1 MADVRLAQV
10 DEHPFGISW
19 VIDEPAA
26 RASHAL
32 KVDGRVYIIDPVEH
46 PAALERIEVLGPVAA
61 VVQLLDRHN
70 RDCAAIA
77 EKLGVA
83 HLRDARAIPNTPLQA
98 IRVVDTAALARG
110 RAVVAAPRRPR
121 RARGAR
127 DLVDLDRGPR
137 RRRPAPDPP
146 PAAAEGAARYRP
158 AYLLTG
164 HGPPVEGPDARDGVE
179 WAYDRAREDIPRLG
193 AMLGRMAIDAVR
205 HR

>member
-83 HLRDARAIPNTPLQA
+83 HLRMPEAIPSTPLQA
-98 IRVVDTAALARG
+98 IRVVDLRRWREVALWW
-110 RAVVAAPRRPR
+110 PRRDVLVVPEALGTSSIWTADHGVVGLHPILR
-121 RARGAR
+121 PLPPKALRG
-127 DLVDLDRGPR
+127 
-137 RRRPAPDPP
+137 
-146 PAAAEGAARYRP
+146 YRP

-164 HGPPVEGPDARDGVE
+164 HGPPVKGPDARDGVE
-179 WAYDRAREDIPRLG
+179 WAYDRARADIPRLG

>member
-83 HLRDARAIPNTPLQA
+83 HLRIPEAIPNTPLQA
-98 IRVVDTAALARG
+98 IRVVDLRRWREVALWW
-110 RAVVAAPRRPR
+110 PRRDVLVVPEALGTSSIWTADHGVVGLHPILR
-121 RARGAR
+121 PLPPKALRG
-127 DLVDLDRGPR
+127 
-137 RRRPAPDPP
+137 
-146 PAAAEGAARYRP
+146 YRP

-164 HGPPVEGPDARDGVE
+164 HGPPVKGPDARDGVE
-179 WAYDRAREDIPRLG
+179 WAYDRARADIPRLG